1 MWKNGQT
8 HFKNLKYVWPFF
20 NNMHEKVKAFHDISN
35 ALQNDVETFGS
46 ELSCYTRADVE
57 EEKSIAK
64 FPSSCYHVD
73 KYLFKVSHKETR
85 ITYIGTF
92 LLSLLQTLNRHFL
105 TG

>member
-1 MWKNGQT
+1 MN
-8 HFKNLKYVWPFF
+8 
-20 NNMHEKVKAFHDISN
+20 EKVKAFLDISK

-46 ELSCYTRADVE
+46 ELSCYTRVDAE

-64 FPSSCYHVD
+64 FPSSCCHVD

-85 ITYIGTF
+85 ITYVGTF
-92 LLSLLQTLNRHFL
+92 LLSLLQTLNRNFP